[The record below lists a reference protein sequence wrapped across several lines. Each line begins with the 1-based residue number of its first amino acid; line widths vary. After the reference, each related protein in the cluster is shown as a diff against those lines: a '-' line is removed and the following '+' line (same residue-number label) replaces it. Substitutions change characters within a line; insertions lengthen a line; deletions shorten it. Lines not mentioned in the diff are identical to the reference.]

1 MWKKYFPHYDKKVD
15 FAIFLMSENKAM
27 RKAQKDF
34 KINMIQISMK
44 KSFGF

>member
-1 MWKKYFPHYDKKVD
+1 MIKEVD

-34 KINMIQISMK
+34 NNKYDLDIYDKIFWFLIC
-44 KSFGF
+44 